1 MKLNFGKNMNAI
13 KNNRANK
20 EIHRF
25 ISFVHIMALFQ
36 YIFSFEMERNNPVQ
50 NDSEF

>member
-1 MKLNFGKNMNAI
+1 MKSI

-25 ISFVHIMALFQ
+25 TSFAHTVSLPHFTFPLETRS
-36 YIFSFEMERNNPVQ
+36 YNPVQ